1 MSPNIDDPGHEI
13 KETAGQEI
21 LAMDEVLTG
30 INENYKRFT
39 GRKTLFILSL
49 LPILGI
55 IAVISVSVGSAHIT
69 VWDAYSSFLHHFF
82 PDHFTTSRVA
92 DICVWSLRLPKLLLG
107 ILAGVGLGMAGGV
120 FQGVLRNPLASPYTL
135 GISSGA
141 SFGASLAILSGASIV
156 GGQYIIIGN
165 AFVFALICSFV
176 IIGLSSRKDSTPE
189 VMVLAGVAM
198 MYFFSAMTIILQFF
212 ASSDAVKSAIFWS
225 VGDLSK
231 ATWPALITIL
241 FVGLCTVPIILYKS
255 WDLNILSAGD
265 EIAKG
270 LGLDVKRVRIIT
282 ITVSTLFVA
291 TIICF
296 TGTIGFI
303 GLVAPHICRMVIGGD
318 NRFLIPASGLAGAVL
333 LTAADTVA
341 RTIIS
346 PIIIP
351 VGAVTAFM
359 GAPVLL
365 YILLRKKSRSYW

>member
-1 MSPNIDDPGHEI
+1 MSLNIEGPGDKI
-13 KETAGQEI
+13 KDAAGLET
-21 LAMDEVLTG
+21 LVMDEVLTG
-30 INENYKRFT
+30 INENYRRFT
-39 GRKTLFILSL
+39 GRKLLFILSL
-49 LPILGI
+49 LPVLGA

-69 VWDAYSSFLHHFF
+69 IWDAYSSFLHEFF

-92 DICVWSLRLPKLLLG
+92 DICVWSLRLPKLLMG
-107 ILAGVGLGMAGGV
+107 ILAGMGLGIAGSV

-156 GGQYIIIGN
+156 GGQYVIIGN
-165 AFVFALICSFV
+165 AFIFALICSFV

-189 VMVLAGVAM
+189 VMILAGVAM

-231 ATWPALITIL
+231 ATWPALATIL
-241 FVGLCTVPIILYKS
+241 LVGLCMVPIILYKS
-255 WDLNILSAGD
+255 WDLNVLSAGD

-270 LGLDVKRVRIIT
+270 LGLDVKRVRMVTII
-282 ITVSTLFVA
+282 VSTLFVA

-365 YILLRKKSRSYW
+365 YILLKKKSRSYW

>member
-1 MSPNIDDPGHEI
+1 MSLNIEGPGDKI
-13 KETAGQEI
+13 KDAAGLET

-30 INENYKRFT
+30 INENYKKFT
-39 GRKTLFILSL
+39 GRKLFFILSL
-49 LPILGI
+49 LPVLGA

-69 VWDAYSSFLHHFF
+69 IWDAYSSLLHEFF

-92 DICVWSLRLPKLLLG
+92 DICVWSLRLPKLLMG
-107 ILAGVGLGMAGGV
+107 ILAGMGLGIAGSV

-156 GGQYIIIGN
+156 GGQYVIIGN
-165 AFVFALICSFV
+165 AFIFALICSFV

-189 VMVLAGVAM
+189 VMILAGVAM

-231 ATWPALITIL
+231 ATWPALATIL
-241 FVGLCTVPIILYKS
+241 LVGLCMVPIILYKS
-255 WDLNILSAGD
+255 WDLNVLSAGD

-270 LGLDVKRVRIIT
+270 LGLDVKRVRMVTII
-282 ITVSTLFVA
+282 VSTLFVA

-365 YILLRKKSRSYW
+365 YILLKKKSRSYW

>member
-1 MSPNIDDPGHEI
+1 MSLNIEGPGDKI
-13 KETAGQEI
+13 KDAAGLET

-30 INENYKRFT
+30 INENYKKFT
-39 GRKTLFILSL
+39 GRKLLFILSL
-49 LPILGI
+49 LPVLGA

-69 VWDAYSSFLHHFF
+69 IWDAYSSLLHEFF

-92 DICVWSLRLPKLLLG
+92 DICVWSLRLPKLLMG
-107 ILAGVGLGMAGGV
+107 ILAGMGLGIAGSV

-156 GGQYIIIGN
+156 GGQYVIIGN
-165 AFVFALICSFV
+165 AFIFALICSFV

-189 VMVLAGVAM
+189 VMILAGVAM

-231 ATWPALITIL
+231 ATWPALATIL
-241 FVGLCTVPIILYKS
+241 LVGLCMVPIILYKS
-255 WDLNILSAGD
+255 WDLNVLSAGD

-270 LGLDVKRVRIIT
+270 LGLDVKRVRMVTII
-282 ITVSTLFVA
+282 VSTLFVA

-365 YILLRKKSRSYW
+365 YILLKKKSRSYW

>member
-1 MSPNIDDPGHEI
+1 MSLNIEGPGDKI
-13 KETAGQEI
+13 KDAAGLET

-30 INENYKRFT
+30 INENYKKFT
-39 GRKTLFILSL
+39 GRKLFFILSL
-49 LPILGI
+49 LPVLGA

-69 VWDAYSSFLHHFF
+69 IWDAYSSLLHEFF

-92 DICVWSLRLPKLLLG
+92 DICVWSLRLPKLLMG
-107 ILAGVGLGMAGGV
+107 ILAGMGLGIAGSV

-156 GGQYIIIGN
+156 GGQYVIIGN
-165 AFVFALICSFV
+165 AFIFALICSFV

-189 VMVLAGVAM
+189 VMILAGVAM

-231 ATWPALITIL
+231 ATWPALATIL
-241 FVGLCTVPIILYKS
+241 LVGLCMVPIILYKS
-255 WDLNILSAGD
+255 WDLNVLSAGD

-270 LGLDVKRVRIIT
+270 LGLDVKRVRMVTII
-282 ITVSTLFVA
+282 VSTLFVA

-303 GLVAPHICRMVIGGD
+303 
-318 NRFLIPASGLAGAVL
+318 
-333 LTAADTVA
+333 
-341 RTIIS
+341 
-346 PIIIP
+346 
-351 VGAVTAFM
+351 
-359 GAPVLL
+359 
-365 YILLRKKSRSYW
+365 